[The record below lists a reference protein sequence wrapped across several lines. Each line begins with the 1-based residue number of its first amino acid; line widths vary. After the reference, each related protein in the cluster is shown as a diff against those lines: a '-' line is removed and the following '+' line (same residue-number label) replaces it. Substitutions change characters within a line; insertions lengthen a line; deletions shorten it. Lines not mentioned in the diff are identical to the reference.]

1 MRGNGRRG
9 GLLGHS
15 QSRQLP
21 VQDEPND
28 QLDQSTQGQ
37 PQVPSRSTGRSAP
50 DPEGSTAST
59 QHRAIPPPPPP
70 PPITPSSEP
79 AIGSTS
85 GHEGH
90 SVGAAP
96 ISSMDGLSLTTF
108 GRKKRIK
115 LINGT
120 LHPSE
125 ECAKKMKNIFKERM
139 DPEGHC
145 WKTITPE
152 TKEFYWDEFQVTER
166 YKALMCN
173 VRKGKSKV
181 IVPNSTMQKWKEAW
195 SSPEFKAKSHQ
206 FTANRCSEIGGVGA
220 GISRHTGGSVSHA
233 THADRMDAF
242 LALKE
247 QSSQPQ
253 EGCSDPPIVD
263 EVALYYQVVGGEKK
277 NRVYGIGSQASI
289 FYPSSSHGSSS
300 TASYCAQSEAM
311 EEEIQQ
317 LHQTIATLKDSL
329 VAMEERDRQR
339 ELMLEERYRQ
349 REQTLEERMQQ
360 MMQNMMA
367 QMMQGTQFTAP
378 TPHATHQDDG
388 READSV
394 DE

>member
-1 MRGNGRRG
+1 
-9 GLLGHS
+9 
-15 QSRQLP
+15 
-21 VQDEPND
+21 
-28 QLDQSTQGQ
+28 
-37 PQVPSRSTGRSAP
+37 
-50 DPEGSTAST
+50 
-59 QHRAIPPPPPP
+59 
-70 PPITPSSEP
+70 
-79 AIGSTS
+79 
-85 GHEGH
+85 
-90 SVGAAP
+90 
-96 ISSMDGLSLTTF
+96 MDGLSLTTF

-152 TKEFYWDEFQVTER
+152 TKEFYWDEFQKYFDWQEVTPLVKEAWRRKAAER

-195 SSPEFKAKSHQ
+195 SSPEFKAKSHP
-206 FTANRCSEIGGVGA
+206 FTTNRCSEIGGVGV
-220 GISRHTGGSVSHA
+220 GISRHTRGSVSHA
-233 THADRMDAF
+233 THADRMEAQLGRRPFPYELFHKTHTRKGTSDMVDSRAQSIKASEQDAF

-300 TASYCAQSEAM
+300 TASYYAQSEAM

-349 REQTLEERMQQ
+349 REQTLEE
-360 MMQNMMA
+360 NMMA

>member
-1 MRGNGRRG
+1 MVDSRA
-9 GLLGHS
+9 
-15 QSRQLP
+15 QS
-21 VQDEPND
+21 
-28 QLDQSTQGQ
+28 
-37 PQVPSRSTGRSAP
+37 
-50 DPEGSTAST
+50 
-59 QHRAIPPPPPP
+59 
-70 PPITPSSEP
+70 
-79 AIGSTS
+79 
-85 GHEGH
+85 
-90 SVGAAP
+90 
-96 ISSMDGLSLTTF
+96 
-108 GRKKRIK
+108 IK
-115 LINGT
+115 
-120 LHPSE
+120 
-125 ECAKKMKNIFKERM
+125 
-139 DPEGHC
+139 
-145 WKTITPE
+145 
-152 TKEFYWDEFQVTER
+152 
-166 YKALMCN
+166 
-173 VRKGKSKV
+173 
-181 IVPNSTMQKWKEAW
+181 
-195 SSPEFKAKSHQ
+195 
-206 FTANRCSEIGGVGA
+206 
-220 GISRHTGGSVSHA
+220 
-233 THADRMDAF
+233 DAF

-311 EEEIQQ
+311 QEEIQQ

-360 MMQNMMA
+360 MMQNMMS

-388 READSV
+388 READSG